1 MGGLFYHSAL
11 DLEKVHN
18 LLKQNGLGIL
28 SSQEDYAEE
37 TTGDRELLIIAKKK
51 MKVLETER
59 LYLCEMSQN
68 DFQDLADILQNPHV
82 MYAYEHDSSDDDVQS
97 WLDRQICRYEKY
109 GFGLWTMILK
119 STGQMIG
126 QAGLTIQH
134 YNDTEVLEIGYHL
147 KEEFWHMGYAQEAA
161 SGCKKYAFERLGADK
176 VYSIIKFDNIAS
188 IKVAERI
195 GMYKEDEFITQ
206 YYNGNMLHYLYSAR
220 R

>member
-68 DFQDLADILQNPHV
+68 DFQDLADIL
-82 MYAYEHDSSDDDVQS
+82 
-97 WLDRQICRYEKY
+97 
-109 GFGLWTMILK
+109 
-119 STGQMIG
+119 
-126 QAGLTIQH
+126 
-134 YNDTEVLEIGYHL
+134 
-147 KEEFWHMGYAQEAA
+147 
-161 SGCKKYAFERLGADK
+161 
-176 VYSIIKFDNIAS
+176 
-188 IKVAERI
+188 RI
-195 GMYKEDEFITQ
+195 PM
-206 YYNGNMLHYLYSAR
+206 
-220 R
+220 